1 MNDVLGAPSR
11 QRVWP
16 VGALCKAIGAHL
28 DERFNPIRVVGE
40 IAGFT
45 RASSGHCYFT
55 LKDSSGQMRC
65 ALFRRSATRLDFSP
79 SDGELVEASGRLGVY
94 EARGELQMVV
104 ESLQRAGKGNLFER
118 FLQIKA
124 ALEVEG
130 LFDPS
135 RKRALPL
142 MPRGIGVVTSL
153 GAAAM
158 HDLAT
163 TLQRRVPHI
172 PVLLSPSSVQGE
184 SAPRELIQ
192 ALQSLYAL
200 ASPKA
205 PSGSFPIDVI
215 LLVRGGGALED
226 LWAFNDEA
234 LARTIA
240 MSPVPVVCG
249 VGHETDFTIADFV
262 ADMRAPTPTAA
273 AELVAEAG
281 ATSLN
286 LCVSIERRLE
296 NLFRNYLDKQSQ
308 RIDLLNGRLGRPSS
322 VLVRQGLTL
331 NAISQSMQRASGS
344 RINANVLAL
353 DRLTQLMRP
362 VVQRALQ
369 RERTRLE
376 QASIRLGLLAPS
388 LVLKRGYSW
397 LTSTE
402 GITVSSVSQLAPGD
416 RLRATLVDG
425 TVDVAVLSR
434 ASN

>member
-1 MNDVLGAPSR
+1 
-11 QRVWP
+11 
-16 VGALCKAIGAHL
+16 
-28 DERFNPIRVVGE
+28 
-40 IAGFT
+40 
-45 RASSGHCYFT
+45 
-55 LKDSSGQMRC
+55 
-65 ALFRRSATRLDFSP
+65 
-79 SDGELVEASGRLGVY
+79 VEARGRLGIY

-104 ESLQRAGKGNLFER
+104 ESLQSTGRGNLFEK

-124 ALEVEG
+124 ALELEG
-130 LFDPS
+130 LFDPA

-158 HDLAT
+158 HDVAT
-163 TLQRRVPHI
+163 TLERRAPHI
-172 PVLLSPSSVQGE
+172 PVLVSPASVQGD
-184 SAPRELIQ
+184 SAPRDLIQ

-200 ASPKA
+200 ACPQK
-205 PSGSFPIDVI
+205 PSASFPIDVI

-281 ATSLN
+281 AASWNACAHL
-286 LCVSIERRLE
+286 EHRLE
-296 NLFRNYLDKQSQ
+296 SLFRNYLDKQSQ

-322 VLVRQGLTL
+322 VLVRQRSVLS
-331 NAISQSMQRASGS
+331 AAFQSMQRASGL
-344 RINANVLAL
+344 RMNANVLAL
-353 DRLTQLMRP
+353 DRLTQHMRP
-362 VVQRALQ
+362 AIGRALQ
-369 RERTRLE
+369 EERTRLE
-376 QASIRLGLLAPS
+376 QASIRLGLLDPS
-388 LVLKRGYSW
+388 LVLRRGYAW
-397 LTSTE
+397 LTSAE
-402 GITVSSVSQLAPGD
+402 GIPVSSVSQLSPGH

-425 TVDVAVLSR
+425 TVDVSVLSR
-434 ASN
+434 TSN